1 MCGNIRNKTIF
12 KVAVLAV
19 FAALFCVGCGDK
31 GGDEGGICGESGF
44 ARDTTYTITFDAAG
58 GNVTPQ
64 TGMAMTL
71 PNSCHTMGYLRF
83 TPTATRDGYTF
94 KGWYTEAVGGQEVRI
109 NGTMFGENTTIYAHW
124 ELAHYW
130 ITFDAHGG
138 EVTPAHDTTGDD
150 WKLASLPTPT
160 RADHEFDGWYK
171 DVVGVR
177 EKVTG
182 GEVYREDVTLYAHW
196 IYTGVHHTI
205 TFDANGG
212 TVDPPTEETDV
223 GGILQDL
230 PMPERDGYAFTGW
243 YTEKTGG
250 TTVSTSTVF
259 NSAATVYAQWILKTK
274 SMYTVTFNAHGGIV
288 TPNSGTTGEDGKLLM
303 PLPMPV
309 REGYAF
315 MGWYTE
321 DDSVTASTVFRENT
335 TVHATWNIIHYTIT
349 FDATGGTVTP
359 ETAKTGSHWELDT
372 LPTPKRDGY
381 TFVGWY
387 TEKAGGT
394 HVLPRSTTLIED
406 ISIYAHWAENP
417 PSLVDARDG
426 KAYKEVAIGEQ
437 IWMAE
442 NLNYSGGGGEE
453 IGVCYNNS
461 ADSCEKYGRLYSW
474 DEAMAACPVGWRLPD
489 NDDWTELLDF
499 IGGQERAGRK
509 LKSTT
514 GWSVNVVRDHNGTDE
529 FGFSALPSGAYDI
542 ERGRFG
548 WGTEQSRWWNA
559 TMSGDGVRSAF
570 SLSIGENAGLVEY
583 SDSYLYSVRCVKD

>member
-12 KVAVLAV
+12 KVAVLGV

-31 GGDEGGICGESGF
+31 GDDAGGICGETGF
-44 ARDTTYTITFDAAG
+44 ARDTTFTITFDAAG

-71 PNSCHTMGYLRF
+71 HGSCATVGYLTS
-83 TPTATRDGYTF
+83 TPTPTRDGYTF
-94 KGWYTEAVGGQEVRI
+94 SGWYTEAVGGQEVRR
-109 NGTMFGENTTIYAHW
+109 NVAMFGEDATVYAHW
-124 ELAHYW
+124 TLAHYT
-130 ITFDAHGG
+130 ITFDPHGG
-138 EVTPAHDTTGDD
+138 EVFPAHEATGDD
-150 WKLASLPTPT
+150 WRLASLPTPT

-177 EKVTG
+177 EKVTN

-196 IYTGVHHTI
+196 IYTGVHHTV

-212 TVDPPTEETDV
+212 TVDPATEETDV

-230 PMPERDGYAFTGW
+230 PTPGRDGYAFTGW

-250 TTVSTSTVF
+250 TAVSTSTIF
-259 NSAATVYAQWILKTK
+259 NSADTVYAQWILI
-274 SMYTVTFNAHGGIV
+274 SDGMYTVTFNPHGGIV
-288 TPNSGTTGEDGKLLM
+288 TPKNGTTGEDGKLLVPM
-303 PLPMPV
+303 PTPV

-315 MGWYTE
+315 MGWFTE
-321 DDSVTASTVFRENT
+321 EDAVTSNTVFRENT

-349 FDATGGTVTP
+349 FDATGGTVAP

-394 HVLPRSTTLIED
+394 HVLPRSTALIGD
-406 ISIYAHWAENP
+406 ISIYAHWAERP

-442 NLNYSGGGGEE
+442 NLNYAGAAESE
-453 IGVCYNNS
+453 IGVCYDYS

-474 DEAMAACPVGWRLPD
+474 DEAMAACPVGWRLPG

-499 IGGQERAGRK
+499 IGGPERAGIK
-509 LKSTT
+509 LKSRT
-514 GWSVNVVRDHNGTDE
+514 GWPAHNGLNYNGTDD
-529 FGFSALPSGAYDI
+529 FGFSALPGGGYNIESGL
-542 ERGRFG
+542 FG
-548 WGTEQSRWWNA
+548 YADRTDYWSA
-559 TMSGDGVRSAF
+559 TKSNGIVYWAF
-570 SLSIGENAGLVEY
+570 GFAPGASAGLWEFGN
-583 SDSYLYSVRCVKD
+583 SYLWSVRCVQE